1 MNQKKKKD
9 RIAPAEKK
17 AALMEA
23 SKFILDLAKLVF
35 AGIILGSIMD
45 MGISKGGL
53 LLVGGLIVCVF
64 IFLGA
69 YSYYYAIK
77 KF

>member
-1 MNQKKKKD
+1 
-9 RIAPAEKK
+9 
-17 AALMEA
+17 MEA
-23 SKFILDLAKLVF
+23 SKFLLDLAKLIF
-35 AGIILGSIMD
+35 AGIILGSVMD

-53 LLVGGLIVCVF
+53 LLVGGVIVSVF
-64 IFLGA
+64 IFFGA